1 MTSDIV
7 VAPTRTH
14 RLPDG
19 GDCYA
24 VNALGYVPLLEL
36 ADGTRLTEGP
46 TIVQYIADQGRRFD
60 LVN

>member
-7 VAPTRTH
+7 VAPTKTH

-36 ADGTRLTEGP
+36 ADGTRLTEGRPSCNTSP
-46 TIVQYIADQGRRFD
+46 TKAEGLIW
-60 LVN
+60 